1 MCFETWRDMQFLLL
15 AWTMEEAALPAIEHQ
30 PDHWDHHHHQIF
42 FFIVVDII
50 KVKVIIIVNTII
62 FIGEIIMGD
71 IIIVVIMTD
80 LLHQSGKSWSL
91 VCAGHKEMVWTKA
104 MEGKIHLIDND
115 Y

>member
-1 MCFETWRDMQFLLL
+1 MQPLLL

-30 PDHWDHHHHQIF
+30 PSHWDHHIRHHHHQIF
-42 FFIVVDII
+42 VSIVFDII
-50 KVKVIIIVNTII
+50 KVEVIIVVNTII

-71 IIIVVIMTD
+71 IIIDVIMTD

-91 VCAGHKEMVWTKA
+91 VCARHKEMVWTKA